1 MSREY
6 PDRPWIGIGVIA
18 FRGEEVLL
26 VRRGKP
32 PRLGSWSL
40 PGGAQHLG
48 ETAQEAA
55 RRELLEE
62 TGIEVGP
69 LLLADVIDAVTRD
82 EAGAVRYHY
91 TIVDF
96 CGEWTGGEA
105 RPGDDVDAVAWA
117 RPEALEAYALT
128 REARAVIALAR
139 LRVGAAMASPGP
151 ADAIAAA
158 SPASAPP
165 RAAAPPPR

>member
-6 PDRPWIGIGVIA
+6 PDRPWIGIGVVA
-18 FRGEEVLL
+18 FREGRVLL

-32 PRLGSWSL
+32 PRLGAWSL

-55 RRELLEE
+55 RRELREE

-69 LLLADVIDAVTRD
+69 LHLADVIDAVTRD
-82 EAGAVRYHY
+82 ESGRVRFHY

-96 CGEWTGGEA
+96 CGEWVGGEA
-105 RPGDDVDAVAWA
+105 HPADDVLEVAWA
-117 RPEALEAYALT
+117 APDALDPFALT
-128 REARAVIALAR
+128 PEARAVIARSREILDAR
-139 LRVGAAMASPGP
+139 R
-151 ADAIAAA
+151 
-158 SPASAPP
+158 
-165 RAAAPPPR
+165 